1 MLHAWPEYA
10 AYAVSFVT
18 IGIMWINHHTCMQ
31 QIGVVDRTFL
41 TINLVLLMCIAFVPF
56 PTNLIAEN
64 VHGSGLRAA
73 ALTYGVTLTV
83 TSIFYNA
90 FWFYAARGHRLL
102 KPDCDPRLIAG
113 ISRAYVPGAPIYAVA
128 TLVALVSPIASVASS
143 RHRLFYLLES
153 SIFTRSPPLRLELLE
168 RRPGEQAEPECRDDR
183 HEPVDEDS
191 RDDVGVGPPKPTR
204 SRQPDLD
211 DPDPAGGDRQRAE
224 QARDRPGGE
233 RLDQVHLGG
242 LNAADPDRGEQ
253 HQRTR

>member
-1 MLHAWPEYA
+1 MGTGRLEAFADGVFAIAATLLILDVTVHAHGDNLGSAVLHAWPEYA

-41 TINLVLLMCIAFVPF
+41 TINLLLLMCIAFVPF

-102 KPDCDPRLIAG
+102 KPECDPRLIAG
-113 ISRAYVPGAPIYAVA
+113 ISRAYIPGAPIYAIA
-128 TLVALVSPIASVASS
+128 TLVALVSPIASVA
-143 RHRLFYLLES
+143 LFAAIAVFYLLES
-153 SIFTRSPPLRLELLE
+153 SIFARSPP
-168 RRPGEQAEPECRDDR
+168 A
-183 HEPVDEDS
+183 S
-191 RDDVGVGPPKPTR
+191 
-204 SRQPDLD
+204 
-211 DPDPAGGDRQRAE
+211 A
-224 QARDRPGGE
+224 
-233 RLDQVHLGG
+233 
-242 LNAADPDRGEQ
+242 
-253 HQRTR
+253 